1 MKRQTVVAGAGIMMG
16 AALLSRVLG
25 YARDRTISHIFGAS
39 GHTDAYWAAFNVP
52 DILYYLLAGGAL
64 SAAFIPIFTR
74 YLHQERREE
83 AWQMA
88 NTLLTGLL
96 ICVGIGVVLIMLF
109 ARQLLWVAVPGWT
122 REHPERV
129 DECVIYV
136 RIMAPM
142 VFLTV
147 TSALATGILQS
158 FMHFSTPAAAWW
170 MYNIG
175 IIGGA
180 VFLTGRFGIVGLC
193 IGVLVGAFLM
203 VAVQWPRLMKAG
215 MRYRPRLDLGHPG
228 VREFVAKFLPVMLGL
243 AASQI
248 GLLWLPA
255 FFGSY
260 FGGGAITDLRYA
272 NRLVILPLGVFGIS
286 ISTAV
291 FPALAAQVAAGASDE
306 FKRTLSGSLR
316 AILFFSVPCSV
327 GLSVL
332 SVPIV
337 HLLWQGG
344 AYSEQDAAAT
354 AFALM
359 WYGPALL
366 GLAAMQV
373 MNRGFYSM
381 QDVTTPPLVGLLYLA
396 INVGLCVAL
405 IRTPMR
411 YGGVALASSLSAL
424 VGMIVLM
431 ALLRR
436 RVGPMDMR
444 RTGLSFGR
452 MLVASLVMGV
462 VALGVSQAVGARL
475 GLESTR
481 VGIKAPQVNASERG
495 NGDQREGTTAADQA
509 ARPDGGHPGTASYG
523 RVGIQLAASIAVA
536 IIVYLVL
543 MAIMRAPEIREC
555 REAVARRFG
564 SAATGT
570 SGDD

>member
-16 AALLSRVLG
+16 AAVLSRLLG
-25 YARDRTISHIFGAS
+25 YARDRTIGHIFGAS

-74 YLHQERREE
+74 YLHEQRRED

-96 ICVGIGVVLIMLF
+96 ICVAIGVVLIMLF

-122 REHPERV
+122 REHPELV
-129 DECVIYV
+129 SECVVYV

-170 MYNIG
+170 VYNIG

-203 VAVQWPRLMKAG
+203 VAVQWPKLVKAG
-215 MRYRPRLDLGHPG
+215 MRYRPRLNLGHPG
-228 VREFVAKFLPVMLGL
+228 VREFVPKFLPVMVGL

-272 NRLVILPLGVFGIS
+272 NRLVILPLGIFGFS
-286 ISTAV
+286 ISTAA
-291 FPALAAQVAAGASDE
+291 FPALAAQVAAGASEE

-327 GLSVL
+327 GLFVL

-381 QDVTTPPLVGLLYLA
+381 QDVITPPLVGLLYLA
-396 INVGLCVAL
+396 INVALCMVL
-405 IRTPMR
+405 IRTRMA
-411 YGGVALASSLSAL
+411 YGGVALASSLSATA
-424 VGMIVLM
+424 GMALLM
-431 ALLRR
+431 VLLRR

-444 RTGLSFGR
+444 QTGLSFGR
-452 MLVASLVMGV
+452 MLVASLVMGAV
-462 VALGVSQAVGARL
+462 VLWVSRAVGARL
-475 GLESTR
+475 EVASTR
-481 VGIKAPQVNASERG
+481 VVIKAPPVQVGEATDEDDRQG
-495 NGDQREGTTAADQA
+495 AGAADLP
-509 ARPDGGHPGTASYG
+509 ARPSSGQDGIAPYG
-523 RVGIQLAASIAVA
+523 RIGIQVAASMVTA
-536 IIVYLVL
+536 IIVYLAL
-543 MAIMRAPEIREC
+543 MAAMRAPEMREC
-555 REAVARRFG
+555 WQAVAQRFG
-564 SAATGT
+564 SAATEA
-570 SGDD
+570 